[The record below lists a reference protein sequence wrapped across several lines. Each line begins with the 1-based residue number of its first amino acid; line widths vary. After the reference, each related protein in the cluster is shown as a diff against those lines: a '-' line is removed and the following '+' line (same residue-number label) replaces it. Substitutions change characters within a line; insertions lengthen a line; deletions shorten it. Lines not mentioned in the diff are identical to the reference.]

1 MLADRTGH
9 YGKHAVWDA
18 SGRRAKL
25 DIVDGQVHANLIGTE
40 VSLGIMDALG
50 IQAML
55 IDEYIEASSDGSISP
70 DYKLADGTYRP
81 IAPSAEAAAYAYPER
96 FSYLMRINPLDPDPE
111 PWLKILKISPNFRA
125 IRTGCGPGDSPESR
139 ALEGGGF
146 DRLFQS
152 AMKLGIPVFVTCPS
166 RVPHLVAYA
175 KRFPDL
181 QFIIDHCGAEFGGPP
196 GKRSIEDTLNAAKC
210 PNIALKWAHAPYF
223 FSTEPFPFTDLEPTL
238 KRALDAYGPER
249 ILWASD
255 YTVSRD
261 RHTWAESLFAI
272 QESPALSQTDKEW
285 LLGRTIR
292 KLLNWPAPAVSAIGK
307 PLHAHP
313 L

>member
-1 MLADRTGH
+1 MD
-9 YGKHAVWDA
+9 V
-18 SGRRAKL
+18 
-25 DIVDGQVHANLIGTE
+25 VDGQVHANLIGTE
-40 VSLGIMDALG
+40 ISLGIMDALG

-70 DYKLADGTYRP
+70 DYKLANGIYRP
-81 IAPSAEAAAYAYPER
+81 IAPNAEAASYSHPER

-111 PWLKILKISPNFRA
+111 PWLRILQISPNFRA
-125 IRTGCGPGDSPESR
+125 IRTGCGPGDSVESR
-139 ALEGGGF
+139 ALESGDF
-146 DRLFQS
+146 DRLFQA

-166 RVPHLVAYA
+166 RVPFLVSYA
-175 KRFPDL
+175 KRFGDL
-181 QFIIDHCGAEFGGPP
+181 QFIIDHCGAEFGGPA
-196 GKRSIEDTLNAAKC
+196 GKRSIENALEAAKC

-223 FSTEPFPFTDLEPTL
+223 FSTEPFPFKDLEPTL
-238 KRALDAYGPER
+238 KRALDVYGPER

-272 QESPALSQTDKEW
+272 RESSALSQSDKEW
-285 LLGRTIR
+285 ILGRTIR
-292 KLLNWPAPAVSAIGK
+292 TLLNWTAPEVSSISK
-307 PLHAHP
+307 SLHAHP